1 VTKDLQIRAN
11 GATFRCRVEGPLS
24 AQVLLFSN
32 ALATDMSMWDEQ
44 AVYFSKN
51 YQVVRFD
58 ARGHGGS
65 QSTPPPYSLSTLVED
80 VRSLLDGLGVGS
92 VHFVGLSLGG
102 MVGQLFAARY
112 PQRLLSVA
120 LCDTAARMKRD
131 IWEGRIDAVRSE
143 GIAPQVEPSL
153 ERWFTKPFRD
163 KNPQV
168 IGRFRKM
175 IQGTSLDGY
184 VGSATAIMELDSINQ
199 LSRIATPTLVVVG
212 RHDPAT
218 PVNDA
223 ELISQKIAGSELA
236 VIEDAA
242 HLPNIEQSTNFNEI
256 LDDFL
261 KRQSARSQAM
271 GLAGE

>member
-1 VTKDLQIRAN
+1 MKDLQMRAN
-11 GATFRCRVEGPLS
+11 GAMFRCRVEGPSS

-32 ALATDMSMWDEQ
+32 SLATDLSMWDEQ
-44 AVYFSKN
+44 AAYFSKK
-51 YQVVRFD
+51 YQVIRYD
-58 ARGHGGS
+58 ARGHGES

-102 MVGQLFAARY
+102 VVGQLFAARY

-131 IWEGRIDAVRSE
+131 IWEGRIDAVRTE
-143 GIAPQVEPSL
+143 GIAQQVEPSL

-163 KNPQV
+163 KNPQI

-175 IQGTSLDGY
+175 IQGTSRDGY
-184 VGSATAIMELDSINQ
+184 VGSATAIMELDSVNQ

-212 RHDPAT
+212 RHDPST
-218 PVNDA
+218 PVSDA
-223 ELISQKIAGSELA
+223 ELISQKIAGSQLA

-242 HLPNIEQSTNFNEI
+242 HLPNIEQSMNFNET
-256 LDDFL
+256 LDGFL
-261 KRQSARSQAM
+261 KQQSARSQAM
-271 GLAGE
+271 GLASE

>member
-1 VTKDLQIRAN
+1 MKDLQVRAN
-11 GATFRCRVEGPLS
+11 GAMFRCRVEGPSS
-24 AQVLLFSN
+24 AQVVLFSN
-32 ALATDMSMWDEQ
+32 SLATDLSMWDEQ
-44 AVYFSKN
+44 AAYFSRQ
-51 YQVVRFD
+51 YQVVRYD
-58 ARGHGGS
+58 ARGHGES

-131 IWEGRIDAVRSE
+131 VWEGRIDAVRKE
-143 GIAPQVEPSL
+143 GIVPQAEPSL
-153 ERWFTKPFRD
+153 ERWFTKRFRD

-168 IGRFRKM
+168 VDRFRKM
-175 IQGTSLDGY
+175 IQRTSRDGY
-184 VGSATAIMELDSINQ
+184 VGSATAIMEMDCLNQ

-212 RHDPAT
+212 RHDPST
-218 PVNDA
+218 PVSDA
-223 ELISQKIAGSELA
+223 ELISQKVAGSQLA

-242 HLPNIEQSTNFNEI
+242 HLPNIEQSVNFNEI

-261 KRQSARSQAM
+261 KQQSARSQEM
-271 GLAGE
+271 GLAGD

>member
-1 VTKDLQIRAN
+1 MKDLQMRAN
-11 GATFRCRVEGPLS
+11 GAMFRCRVEGPSS

-32 ALATDMSMWDEQ
+32 SLATDLSMWDEQ
-44 AVYFSKN
+44 AAYFSRQ
-51 YQVVRFD
+51 YQVVRYD
-58 ARGHGGS
+58 ARGHGES

-131 IWEGRIDAVRSE
+131 IWEGRIDAVRKE
-143 GIAPQVEPSL
+143 GVAPQAEPSL
-153 ERWFTKPFRD
+153 ERWFTKPFRE

-168 IGRFRKM
+168 VDRFRKM
-175 IQGTSLDGY
+175 IQGTSRDGY
-184 VGSATAIMELDSINQ
+184 VGSATAIMEMDSGNQ

-212 RHDPAT
+212 RQDPAT
-218 PVNDA
+218 PVSDA
-223 ELISQKIAGSELA
+223 KLISQKIAGSQLA

-242 HLPNIEQSTNFNEI
+242 HLPNIEQSMDFNEI

-261 KRQSARSQAM
+261 KRQSARSPEM
-271 GLAGE
+271 GSAGN